1 MSRRLMFLHYML
13 NQDSKSLIHQFIQAQ
28 IKDTAKNDWIHTVM
42 EDLEDLEIGLDFETI
57 KELSKESFKIFV
69 DKQLETLA
77 LDYLNKIKAK
87 HSKVNHIIH
96 KNLRMQN
103 YLVASKQENTK
114 LSKFIFH
121 ARSRMLDVKENFRNR
136 YMNTKTTRNCPL
148 DCTELDTQ
156 EHLLW
161 CDKIESQDML
171 SHSYKPKYEDLY
183 GEDCEKQRKISLIL
197 MEKITKRK
205 QLIEKNENRPR

>member
-1 MSRRLMFLHYML
+1 MRY
-13 NQDSKSLIHQFIQAQ
+13 
-28 IKDTAKNDWIHTVM
+28 
-42 EDLEDLEIGLDFETI
+42 EFELPRI
-57 KELSKESFKIFV
+57 
-69 DKQLETLA
+69 
-77 LDYLNKIKAK
+77 Y
-87 HSKVNHIIH
+87 

-161 CDKIESQDML
+161 CDKIESQDIL
-171 SHSYKPKYEDLY
+171 SQSYKPKYEDLF

-197 MEKITKRK
+197 MEKITKR
-205 QLIEKNENRPR
+205 NN

>member
-103 YLVASKQENTK
+103 YLEASKQENTK

-161 CDKIESQDML
+161 CDKIESQDIL
-171 SHSYKPKYEDLY
+171 SQSYKPKYEDLF
-183 GEDCEKQRKISLIL
+183 GEDCENKERYH
-197 MEKITKRK
+197 
-205 QLIEKNENRPR
+205 